1 MDQERLQQIVNIL
14 EQITDLLYQE
24 NVSPAYTRLA
34 AVLPQMEDIIMQ
46 LDEEAQQELTEKLQ
60 SALGAMED
68 GDNTLLADILKY
80 EILEQLNVYLEE

>member
-1 MDQERLQQIVNIL
+1 MDQERLRQIVHIL

-24 NVSPAYTRLA
+24 NVTPAYMRLA

-60 SALGAMED
+60 SSLGAMED
-68 GDNTLLADILKY
+68 GDNTLLADILQY
-80 EILEQLNVYLEE
+80 EILEQLKEYLGE